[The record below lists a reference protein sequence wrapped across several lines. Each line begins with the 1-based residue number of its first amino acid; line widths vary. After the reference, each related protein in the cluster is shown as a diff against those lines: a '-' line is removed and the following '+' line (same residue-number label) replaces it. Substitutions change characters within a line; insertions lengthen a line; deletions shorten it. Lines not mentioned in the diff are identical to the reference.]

1 MSKPGCFITLEGS
14 EGAGKSTVAES
25 LAERLRRQQIYPV
38 VTREPGGTALGEA
51 LRELL
56 LNPDTGRLAVESEL
70 LMVFAARAQHL
81 YEVIRPAL
89 VRGEWVICDRF
100 TDSSFAYQGGGRQ
113 MDFARIEVLE
123 RWLHGD
129 LQPNLTLLFD
139 LPVDLGLQ
147 RAGSR
152 SPADRFEAENMAF
165 FSAVRGAYLRRAD
178 ADPDRIAVVDAS
190 LSPEQ
195 VMAQVLGWVDRLLPT
210 EY

>member
-38 VTREPGGTALGEA
+38 VTREPGGTELGEA

-100 TDSSFAYQGGGRQ
+100 TDSSFAYQGGGRK
-113 MDFARIEVLE
+113 MDFARIDVLE

-129 LQPNLTLLFD
+129 LQPDLTLLFD

-152 SPADRFEAENMAF
+152 SVADRFEAENMAF
-165 FSAVRGAYLRRAD
+165 FSAVRNAYLRRAE

-195 VMAQVLGWVDRLLPT
+195 VMAQVLGCVDRLLPT